1 MMCQVSCPFSYSPC
15 LQKYAPAGI
24 APVTSLL
31 ASANSS
37 SLFVLGMCLEGSG
50 RLLPRG
56 TTMGGLLPPQEKT
69 GGILSI
75 QEGVKPFLVVLGVGL
90 WAPKPPQHPVCCGT
104 RTDLQHWD
112 PMAPNLWSPLQPSP
126 N

>member
-75 QEGVKPFLVVLGVGL
+75 QEGVKPFLVVLGVAL
-90 WAPKPPQHPVCCGT
+90 QAPEPPQHPVCCGT